1 MNKIRGALRSITIWV
16 NGLFLAVFPFAEQI
30 MAGIHDNLPQLENYL
45 PINVFKTIGLILVV
59 FNIYQ
64 RTRTSKSLE
73 VKGQP

>member
-45 PINVFKTIGLILVV
+45 PSNVFKTIGLILVV